1 MPGNGDPGQPLEG
14 EAVRPGDPAQ
24 PRTPLEPRRGGRHPL
39 RDPEPPQGRGAG
51 PFRVGRCRLRPP
63 AEVLLAG
70 PGGAGAPA
78 RDGPVLGPVQRRARH
93 PARARP
99 GPEGRWLVSGQK
111 GMAAVEEYL
120 GRLGKAFDHVPP
132 AERDDIV
139 AEVRSHIM
147 ERIEEQQRAGDD
159 VVDDVL
165 RAVGDPAELARQHRT
180 ETMLRQAERSRSPWL
195 LLRSTL
201 RWATTG
207 SAGLVAV
214 FVALLGYG
222 CGVVCWL
229 SALLKPLFPARIG
242 LWLQPGQ
249 MLT

>member
-1 MPGNGDPGQPLEG
+1 M
-14 EAVRPGDPAQ
+14 
-24 PRTPLEPRRGGRHPL
+24 
-39 RDPEPPQGRGAG
+39 
-51 PFRVGRCRLRPP
+51 
-63 AEVLLAG
+63 
-70 PGGAGAPA
+70 
-78 RDGPVLGPVQRRARH
+78 
-93 PARARP
+93 
-99 GPEGRWLVSGQK
+99 SGQR
-111 GMAAVEEYL
+111 GLAAVEEYL

-147 ERIEEQQRAGDD
+147 ERIEEQPRAGDD

-180 ETMLRQAERSRSPWL
+180 EAMLRQAERSRSPWL

-207 SAGLVAV
+207 GAGLVAV
-214 FVALLGYG
+214 FVAVLGYG

-249 MLT
+249 MLTLGYWDGRWSASEVYGISVRPPSGFVLGTLGPTEGPIRELLGFWLLPVGLLSGALLVVVTTLVVRGFIRAFGPRRWSPAPRVSLALR